1 MLKAVQ
7 DEQSGEERCFHCGLP
22 VGEAPIRILF
32 GGAWK
37 RVCCPGCE
45 AVAGAIL
52 GQGLGEYY
60 RLRDAPADPAAAS
73 VVDEELKLYD
83 DPRIQQGFVRSVP
96 EGREAALLLEGVR
109 CAACTW
115 LIEQSL
121 RRMPG
126 VLGAE
131 VHYADHRATVRW
143 DPARLQLSS
152 ILRAVTRIGY
162 RASPFDPQRIAP
174 LARAERRDALWRL
187 FVAGFGMMQV
197 MMYAVPV
204 YLAGVAEMT
213 ADIEQLMRWASFVLT
228 VPVVLYAAGS
238 FFSGAA
244 RSLRSRQLDMNVT
257 VASGIALAFGA
268 SVLATVSGTGEVY
281 YDSVSMFVFLL
292 LLGRFLEL
300 AARQRA
306 AGSLQHL
313 GRLVP
318 QFAHRLARYPALEA
332 EDVPAAL
339 LQPGDRVLVKPGES
353 FPADGMIEDGCGAAN
368 ESLLSGES
376 TPVPKAVGSSTIGGS
391 VNLTA
396 PLVMKVERTGAETTL
411 SAILRLV
418 ERAAAEKPRLIELAD
433 RSASVFV
440 LFVLILACVAAAYW
454 FSIEPQ
460 RAVLVVVSVLVA
472 TCPCALSLATPAAL
486 GIATGELSRRG
497 LIVARRHAIEALAS
511 ASDFVFDKTGTLT
524 RGELRLVSIE
534 LRGKLAEEDCLAIAA
549 GIESASEHPIARVIL
564 RAAGSCVARAVNI
577 ENVPGA
583 GVKAELDGVRYH
595 LGNDIFAR
603 AVAGSEQH
611 PGSAGVWLCSES
623 GPLAVFHLADELRPE
638 AADMVASLRAA
649 GIKLHLLSGDSVAAT
664 RAVAEQL
671 GIENVRA
678 SASPRQKMDYIV
690 ELQGQGRR
698 VAMVGDGIND
708 APVLALADVSL
719 AMGSGTAL
727 AQLRADAVLL
737 AGSLSALPQALGYAR
752 KCLRIVRENIG
763 WAFVYN
769 AAVLP
774 LAVSGWLTP
783 WAAAIGMSTSS
794 LIVVLNALRLQRGLS
809 HPGEPKAYAGLPA
822 NGPARAGAA

>member
-7 DEQSGEERCFHCGLP
+7 DGPSRDEPCFHCGLP
-22 VGEAPIRILF
+22 VGEAPNRVQV

-52 GQGLGEYY
+52 GQGLGDYY
-60 RLRDAPADPAAAS
+60 RLRDVPSNPAATTAA
-73 VVDEELKLYD
+73 DEELKLYD

-96 EGREAALLLEGVR
+96 EGREAVLLLEGVR

-121 RRMPG
+121 KRMPG
-126 VLGAE
+126 VVGAE

-143 DPARLQLSS
+143 DPARLQLSG

-213 ADIEQLMRWASFVLT
+213 PDIEQLMRWASFVLT
-228 VPVVLYAAGS
+228 VPVVVYAAGP
-238 FFSGAA
+238 FFSGAV

-292 LLGRFLEL
+292 LLGRFVEL
-300 AARQRA
+300 VARQRA

-313 GRLVP
+313 GRLAP
-318 QFAHRLARYPALEA
+318 QFAHRLTAYPALDA
-332 EDVPAAL
+332 EDIPAAL

-353 FPADGMIEDGCGAAN
+353 FPADGIIEDGCGAAN

-376 TPVPKAVGSSTIGGS
+376 TPVAKAAGSSAIGGS

-418 ERAAAEKPRLIELAD
+418 ERAADEKPRLIELAD

-440 LFVLILACVAAAYW
+440 LFVLVLAGVVAAYW

-497 LIVARRHAIEALAS
+497 LIIARRHAIEALAS

-524 RGELRLVSIE
+524 RGELRLVRVE
-534 LRGKLAEEDCLAIAA
+534 LLGELSEEECLAIAA

-564 RAAGSCVARAVNI
+564 RSAGSHPARPVNNI

-583 GVKAELDGVRYH
+583 GVKAELDGVRYR
-595 LGNDIFAR
+595 LGNDTFAC
-603 AVAGSEQH
+603 ALAGPREH
-611 PGSAGVWLCSES
+611 PNPAGVWLCSER

-638 AADMVASLRAA
+638 AADMIAELRAA
-649 GIKLHLLSGDSVAAT
+649 GIGLHLLSGDSLPAT
-664 RAVAEQL
+664 RAVAVQL
-671 GIENVRA
+671 GIDNVR
-678 SASPRQKMDYIV
+678 SCASPREKMDYIAD
-690 ELQGQGRR
+690 LQGKGRR

-737 AGSLSALPQALGYAR
+737 AGSLGALPQALRYTR
-752 KCLRIVRENIG
+752 KCVRIVRENIG
-763 WAFVYN
+763 WAFAYN

-783 WAAAIGMSTSS
+783 WAAAIGMSSSS
-794 LIVVLNALRLQRGLS
+794 LIVLLNALRLQRGL
-809 HPGEPKAYAGLPA
+809 PRAGEPQACAGIPA
-822 NGPARAGAA
+822 NGPARAGA